1 VISFFIPIRK
11 GSKRVK
17 DKNIK
22 PLPGYR
28 YGVTELKIK
37 QLLRL
42 KKLLKK
48 QKKNDLSKFEFIVS
62 TDCAK
67 TKKYLQKFKWLKIH
81 NRPKEL
87 ATDDSLDLLI
97 KEVSNICSGKY
108 ILWTHVTSPFFNER
122 DYLDF
127 LVQFFKNKNKKSK
140 SAFSAD
146 IINKFIFSKKKG
158 GWVSHDANKKKW
170 PRTQD
175 LNNLFVANS
184 AAFIAEREVYKKN
197 KDRLCK
203 YTFPILTR
211 DLSGFDLD
219 NKKDFQHLKKL
230 INPRSKV

>member
-1 VISFFIPIRK
+1 MISFFIPIRK

-22 PLPGYR
+22 PLPGYKL
-28 YGVTELKIK
+28 GVTELKIK

-42 KKLLKK
+42 RKLLKK
-48 QKKNDLSKFEFIVS
+48 QKNNNLNKFEFVVS
-62 TDCAK
+62 TDCLR

-81 NRPKEL
+81 NRPKNL

-97 KEVSNICSGKY
+97 KEVAKICTGKF
-108 ILWTHVTSPFFNER
+108 ILWTHVTSPFFNES

-127 LVQFFKNKNKKSK
+127 LLKFFKNKNKKNK

-146 IINKFIFSKKKG
+146 IINKFIFSKKI
-158 GWVSHDANKKKW
+158 GWVSHDVKRKKW

-175 LNNLFVANS
+175 LNNLYVANS

-203 YTFPILTR
+203 NTFPILTR
-211 DLSGFDLD
+211 DISGFDLD
-219 NKKDFQHLKKL
+219 NKKDFQYLRKIFKK
-230 INPRSKV
+230 N

>member
-1 VISFFIPIRK
+1 MISFFIPIRK

-22 PLPGYR
+22 PLPGYKF
-28 YGVTELKIK
+28 GVTELKIK

-42 KKLLKK
+42 RKLLKK
-48 QKKNDLSKFEFIVS
+48 QKKNDLNKFEFVVS
-62 TDCAK
+62 TDCLR
-67 TKKYLQKFKWLKIH
+67 TKKYLLKFKWLKIH
-81 NRPKEL
+81 NRSKNL

-97 KEVSNICSGKY
+97 KEVTKICIGKY
-108 ILWTHVTSPFFNER
+108 ILWTHVTSPFFNES

-127 LVQFFKNKNKKSK
+127 LIKFFKNKDKKNK

-146 IINKFIFSKKKG
+146 IINKFIFSKKI
-158 GWVSHDANKKKW
+158 GWVSHDTKRKKW

-175 LNNLFVANS
+175 LNNLYVANS

-203 YTFPILTR
+203 NTFPILTR
-211 DLSGFDLD
+211 DISGFDLD
-219 NKKDFQHLKKL
+219 NKKDFQYLKK
-230 INPRSKV
+230 IFKKN

>member
-22 PLPGYR
+22 PLPGYKF
-28 YGVTELKIK
+28 GVTELKIN
-37 QLLRL
+37 QLVRLR
-42 KKLLKK
+42 KLLKK
-48 QKKNDLSKFEFIVS
+48 QKKNNLNKFEFVVS
-62 TDCAK
+62 TDCLR
-67 TKKYLQKFKWLKIH
+67 TKKYLRKFRWLKIH
-81 NRPKEL
+81 NRPKSL

-97 KEVSNICSGKY
+97 KEVSKICTGKY
-108 ILWTHVTSPFFNER
+108 ILWTHVTSPFFNES

-127 LVQFFKNKNKKSK
+127 LIKFFKNKNKKNK

-146 IINKFIFSKKKG
+146 IINKFIFSKKI
-158 GWVSHDANKKKW
+158 GWVSHDINKKKW

-175 LNNLFVANS
+175 LNNLYVANS

-203 YTFPILTR
+203 NTFPILSR
-211 DLSGFDLD
+211 DISGFDLD
-219 NKKDFQHLKKL
+219 NKKDFQRLRQIFKK
-230 INPRSKV
+230 N

>member
-22 PLPGYR
+22 PLPGYKF
-28 YGVTELKIK
+28 GVTELKIK

-42 KKLLKK
+42 RKLLKK
-48 QKKNDLSKFEFIVS
+48 QKKNDLNKFEFVVS
-62 TDCAK
+62 TDCLR
-67 TKKYLQKFKWLKIH
+67 TKKYLLKFKWLKIH
-81 NRPKEL
+81 NRSKNL

-97 KEVSNICSGKY
+97 KEVTKICIGKY
-108 ILWTHVTSPFFNER
+108 ILWTHVTSPFFNES

-127 LVQFFKNKNKKSK
+127 LIKFFKNKDKKNK

-146 IINKFIFSKKKG
+146 IINKFIFSKKI
-158 GWVSHDANKKKW
+158 GWVSHDTKRKKW

-175 LNNLFVANS
+175 LNNLYVANS

-203 YTFPILTR
+203 NTFPILTR
-211 DLSGFDLD
+211 DISGFDLD
-219 NKKDFQHLKKL
+219 NKKDFQYLRQIFKK
-230 INPRSKV
+230 N

>member
-1 VISFFIPIRK
+1 MISFFIPIRK

-22 PLPGYR
+22 PLPGYKF
-28 YGVTELKIK
+28 GVTELKIK

-42 KKLLKK
+42 RKLLKK
-48 QKKNDLSKFEFIVS
+48 QKKNDLNKFEFVVS
-62 TDCAK
+62 TDCLR
-67 TKKYLQKFKWLKIH
+67 TKKYLLKFKWLKIH
-81 NRPKEL
+81 NRSKNL

-97 KEVSNICSGKY
+97 KEVTKICIGKY
-108 ILWTHVTSPFFNER
+108 ILWTHVTSPFFNES

-127 LVQFFKNKNKKSK
+127 LIKFFKNKDKKNK

-146 IINKFIFSKKKG
+146 IINKFIFSKKI
-158 GWVSHDANKKKW
+158 GWVSHDTKRKKW

-175 LNNLFVANS
+175 LNNLYVANS

-203 YTFPILTR
+203 NTFPILTR
-211 DLSGFDLD
+211 DISGFDLD
-219 NKKDFQHLKKL
+219 NKKDFQYLRKIFKK
-230 INPRSKV
+230 N

>member
-1 VISFFIPIRK
+1 MISFFIPIRK

-22 PLPGYR
+22 PLPGYKF
-28 YGVTELKIK
+28 GVTELKIK

-42 KKLLKK
+42 RKLLKK
-48 QKKNDLSKFEFIVS
+48 QKKNDLNKFEFVVS
-62 TDCAK
+62 TDCLR
-67 TKKYLQKFKWLKIH
+67 TKKYLLKFKWLKIH
-81 NRPKEL
+81 NRSKNL

-97 KEVSNICSGKY
+97 KEVTKICIGKY
-108 ILWTHVTSPFFNER
+108 ILWTHVTSPFFNES

-127 LVQFFKNKNKKSK
+127 LIKFFKNKDKKNK

-146 IINKFIFSKKKG
+146 IINKFIFSKKI
-158 GWVSHDANKKKW
+158 GWVSHDTKRKKW

-175 LNNLFVANS
+175 LNNLYVANS

-203 YTFPILTR
+203 NTFPILTR
-211 DLSGFDLD
+211 DISGFDLD
-219 NKKDFQHLKKL
+219 NKKDFQYLRQIFKK
-230 INPRSKV
+230 N